1 MEQCLDVQRKLN
13 GLEDQTLES
22 SGNDNAPELKM
33 PVGFKDPTKLTKW
46 VKVFLCLSIV
56 ISVVSI
62 WSGYLEYRLLM
73 DFKNEVYSSQET
85 AIVDAQANDL
95 RQGIVGLA
103 GVVIVLTTLICFFK
117 WVYRANYNV
126 RRLGATGLKFTPG
139 WSVGWFFIPIA
150 NIWKPYQV
158 MKEISQASG
167 NPADWTGRKGLSILG
182 WWWGF
187 WLISGYFSQVSFRV
201 SLRADGIDQLL
212 SANVLTLIS
221 DAFDIPAA
229 IITLILVGKLF
240 EMQIMSF
247 RKLTQPSLESDTS
260 ILTLHNE

>member
-1 MEQCLDVQRKLN
+1 MEQCLDVQRRLN

-22 SGNDNAPELKM
+22 SGNNNTPELKA

-46 VKVFLCLSIV
+46 VKVFLCLSIA

-62 WSGYLEYRLLM
+62 WSGSLEYGMLM
-73 DFKNEVYSSQET
+73 DFKNGVYSSRET
-85 AIVDAQANDL
+85 AMANAQANDL
-95 RQGIVGLA
+95 RQGIVGLV
-103 GVVIVLTTLICFFK
+103 GVVIVLITLFCFFK
-117 WVYRANYNV
+117 WVYRANYNL
-126 RRLGATGLKFTPG
+126 RRLGAARLKFTPG

-158 MKEISQASG
+158 MKEISRVSS
-167 NPADWTGRKGLSILG
+167 NPSDWAGRKGLSILS

-187 WLISGYFSQVSFRV
+187 WLISGYFSQVSFRM
-201 SLRADGIDQLL
+201 SMRADGVNQLL

-221 DAFDIPAA
+221 DVFDIPAA
-229 IITLILVGKLF
+229 IITIILVGKLF
-240 EMQIMSF
+240 EMQMTSF
-247 RKLTQPSLESDTS
+247 RKLTQLPLESDTS